1 MKTYTIIIILFLCI
15 RGIGVQAQNIESEYL
30 PLLGTWTFTDYETE
44 KEDDCFTTYRFEF
57 QSNNKCSHWNDIGVI
72 STKKVTMRKLIF
84 KGTFEYNSKQ
94 REIII
99 HIEGD
104 ENSSLKIKILTLTST
119 TLSLEDEGGNKMDL
133 VKTIKRDCSGTKH

>member
-1 MKTYTIIIILFLCI
+1 MIHNPLRRIPRIAILHTS
-15 RGIGVQAQNIESEYL
+15 AQ
-30 PLLGTWTFTDYETE
+30 
-44 KEDDCFTTYRFEF
+44 
-57 QSNNKCSHWNDIGVI
+57 
-72 STKKVTMRKLIF
+72 RKLIF

-94 REIII
+94 KEIII

-133 VKTIKRDCSGTKH
+133 VKTIKRDCSGTKY

>member
-84 KGTFEYNSKQ
+84 KGTFEYNSNRKKLSF
-94 REIII
+94 I
-99 HIEGD
+99 
-104 ENSSLKIKILTLTST
+104 LKGTKILL
-119 TLSLEDEGGNKMDL
+119 
-133 VKTIKRDCSGTKH
+133 

>member
-30 PLLGTWTFTDYETE
+30 PLLG
-44 KEDDCFTTYRFEF
+44 TYRFEF

-94 REIII
+94 KEIII